1 MPHSTLLVRTN
12 APDKIMKHTLRNE
25 GVAACINLLARFVRW
40 FIRILVKHGNIMATS
55 TTMLRYAI
63 SKPDEDRYRSILLQD
78 VSTYIQRQLNIS
90 DNQLQDF
97 VEVRVESYAILI
109 VERFKIC
116 RKPASGSIL
125 RIKL

>member
-1 MPHSTLLVRTN
+1 
-12 APDKIMKHTLRNE
+12 MKHTLRNE

-40 FIRILVKHGNIMATS
+40 FIRILVIHGDMATS
-55 TTMLRYAI
+55 TTMLRYVI
-63 SKPDEDRYRSILLQD
+63 SKPDEDQYRSILFQD

-109 VERFKIC
+109 VERFKFC

-125 RIKL
+125 RIKS